1 MLCLYTWKHMCMHIH
16 AFPRNNLL
24 SYITTMIK
32 IRKFNIETRW
42 LSTHGPYS
50 KFTNFS
56 SLLSQNVSLSKIWSR
71 ISNLHWLSYPSSL
84 WWYRTAL
91 VSLCPSR
98 HWYFWRVQAIFVER
112 SRILICL
119 MFPHDKYRPCTF
131 FVRKV
136 TFIDHLVQE
145 LPDRFLYYKDII
157 FPFSTS

>member
-1 MLCLYTWKHMCMHIH
+1 MIINTWSIFKIH
-16 AFPRNNLL
+16 QFFQ
-24 SYITTMIK
+24 S
-32 IRKFNIETRW
+32 
-42 LSTHGPYS
+42 S
-50 KFTNFS
+50 FTECF
-56 SLLSQNVSLSKIWSR
+56 LSKIWSR

-98 HWYFWRVQAIFVER
+98 HWYFWRVQAIFVES

-136 TFIDHLVQE
+136 TFMELTLITWFKSCLTDFSIIKILFSPLV
-145 LPDRFLYYKDII
+145 LANSVVGIYFNVI
-157 FPFSTS
+157 